1 MCPPVP
7 LLVDSKSYCMDI
19 SSVSTNEGKGCNG
32 CVECR
37 VAFSKLSI
45 ISILRK

>member
-7 LLVDSKSYCMDI
+7 LLVDTKSYCLDI
-19 SSVSTNEGKGCNG
+19 SSVSTNEGCNG

-37 VAFSKLSI
+37 VAL
-45 ISILRK
+45 ILVSYQ